1 MGNFNLIFVANE
13 LDNNNLNGPN
23 VVFFNLIKA
32 VCLNGNEFDNR
43 FKFYFLVPENFHVN
57 YNESQNVNFIKI
69 KSNNKFVLFFTMS
82 SLKKLGNNYVI
93 FYPKLTY
100 FPFFKNQFAFLY
112 DLPLEKKYLIN
123 EIELKRGIRKQFL
136 FKKLVINNLKCV
148 FTISKSVKE
157 DIVKFL
163 DINNIDYIYLGV
175 DTEIFK
181 PLDHVNLEK
190 FDLKYKEYF
199 FYPAGKLWFRK
210 NIINL
215 LLAFYKLIN
224 QLEEYKKYKLIITAN
239 NYNDLKDKY
248 VLKVRK
254 IIQDY
259 KLNDNVKFCYVDNK
273 DMVDLYNGAVAV
285 IFSSFYEGF
294 GLPILESLACKVPI
308 LFSDI
313 PVFNEIFNENIFKF
327 DPNDVESIYFQLKNF
342 LEFYLKEDKE
352 KLNRIIELGY
362 KKIFNFNW
370 LSTAKNLVSKIE
382 NIISKE

>member
-1 MGNFNLIFVANE
+1 M
-13 LDNNNLNGPN
+13 
-23 VVFFNLIKA
+23 
-32 VCLNGNEFDNR
+32 
-43 FKFYFLVPENFHVN
+43 
-57 YNESQNVNFIKI
+57 
-69 KSNNKFVLFFTMS
+69 
-82 SLKKLGNNYVI
+82 
-93 FYPKLTY
+93 
-100 FPFFKNQFAFLY
+100 
-112 DLPLEKKYLIN
+112 
-123 EIELKRGIRKQFL
+123 
-136 FKKLVINNLKCV
+136 
-148 FTISKSVKE
+148 
-157 DIVKFL
+157 
-163 DINNIDYIYLGV
+163 
-175 DTEIFK
+175 
-181 PLDHVNLEK
+181 
-190 FDLKYKEYF
+190 
-199 FYPAGKLWFRK
+199 
-210 NIINL
+210 
-215 LLAFYKLIN
+215 
-224 QLEEYKKYKLIITAN
+224 IITAN

-248 VLKVRK
+248 VFKVRK

-259 KLNDNVKFCYVDNK
+259 KINDNVKFCYVDNK